1 MIITLI
7 KENAM
12 NYDLFEEGKKILRAE
27 LKALRPTKFINNKGF
42 IQHGTTTVYQHCVSV
57 AYRSVLIAATFNIDV
72 DMKSLIRGALLHDYF
87 LYDWHG
93 KKLKE
98 LHGFHHPRIAWVNA
112 TRDFEL
118 NEREQDIIRK
128 HMFPMTIVP
137 PKYRESWIICIADK
151 VVSSQETL
159 KMKPNHMRPKSGGSL
174 LA

>member
-1 MIITLI
+1 
-7 KENAM
+7 M
-12 NYDLFEEGKKILRAE
+12 NYDLFEEGKKVLRAE
-27 LKALRPTKFINNKGF
+27 LKALRPTKFINNKEF

-57 AYRSVLIAATFNIDV
+57 AYRSIIIAAAFNIRV
-72 DMKSLIRGALLHDYF
+72 DMQSMIRGALLHDYF

-98 LHGFHHPRIAWVNA
+98 LHGFHHPRIAWENA

-128 HMFPMTIVP
+128 HMFPMTVIP
-137 PKYRESWIICIADK
+137 PKYKESWIICLADK

-159 KMKPNHMRPKSGGSL
+159 KMKPDYLKPKAGGSL
-174 LA
+174 LV